1 MSRQATT
8 LAVTSSRL
16 WSLSIQVGYSGDASS
31 LRSLESTGCP
41 RAPDFIVF
49 YDARPSI
56 ESFECTATYQCS
68 ATRCQCSRGVGFR
81 PFLTTSRTHPGD
93 TGRAPTD
100 LGPIHAR
107 RAMPSSVV
115 YAAIAVAVLVIAL
128 LVSRASSS
136 SSKPAAAQPVR
147 ALRSY
152 SMEEISK
159 HNAESDVWIVLK
171 YGVEARV
178 YDITEYCDMHPG
190 GDVIYDSAGKDA
202 TEKFNGPQHPPTVHD
217 LIREYHIGWVE
228 GSSPASIPSD
238 GGGTEAVGEKEKKEH

>member
-100 LGPIHAR
+100 LGPIQVTPVVRPPISDPSTHAGPCR
-107 RAMPSSVV
+107 QASCMPPLRWRSS
-115 YAAIAVAVLVIAL
+115 
-128 LVSRASSS
+128 
-136 SSKPAAAQPVR
+136 
-147 ALRSY
+147 
-152 SMEEISK
+152 
-159 HNAESDVWIVLK
+159 
-171 YGVEARV
+171 
-178 YDITEYCDMHPG
+178 
-190 GDVIYDSAGKDA
+190 
-202 TEKFNGPQHPPTVHD
+202 
-217 LIREYHIGWVE
+217 
-228 GSSPASIPSD
+228 
-238 GGGTEAVGEKEKKEH
+238 